1 MQRPLL
7 GLIYSEHTGAPLVCT
22 AAEGGFNL
30 RVFFWQVQPVSR
42 LMPPVVRKP
51 ILGCFLC
58 LTSPSPQAG
67 PRGFIPDHV
76 L

>member
-1 MQRPLL
+1 MQCLLL

-30 RVFFWQVQPVSR
+30 LVFFWQVQPVSC

-51 ILGCFLC
+51 LLGCFLC
-58 LTSPSPQAG
+58 LMSPLPQVG
-67 PRGFIPDHV
+67 PWGFIPDH
-76 L
+76 LL